1 MCVVYF
7 LIDLLSTC
15 ITLLHTI
22 QVYINY
28 TPYITMINMYS
39 THYDMPKC
47 YMPILYTYIYYVNT
61 YYVKPNP
68 N

>member
-1 MCVVYF
+1 
-7 LIDLLSTC
+7 
-15 ITLLHTI
+15 
-22 QVYINY
+22 
-28 TPYITMINMYS
+28 MINMYS